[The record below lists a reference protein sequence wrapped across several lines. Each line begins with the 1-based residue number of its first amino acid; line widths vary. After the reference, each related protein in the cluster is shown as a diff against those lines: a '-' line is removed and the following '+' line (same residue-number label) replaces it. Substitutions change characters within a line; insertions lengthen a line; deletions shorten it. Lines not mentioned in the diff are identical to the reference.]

1 MLNGAVCLTDSSDY
15 LDEYLKHGE
24 NSSIYDLKHLKNLP
38 ALAEELLKNQEK
50 MQTIADAGFQMAEK
64 YHTWKF
70 RAMEI
75 HKLLQTMD

>member
-24 NSSIYDLKHLKNLP
+24 NSSIYDLKHLENLP
-38 ALAEELLKNQEK
+38 AVAEELLKNQEK

-64 YHTWKF
+64 YHTWKL